1 MVRLAVS
8 VEGQTEERFI
18 KEVIAPHLEGQ
29 EIYAQPIPL
38 GSGGGD
44 VSMPRVR
51 KDLIS
56 LLGSFDKVTTFYD
69 FYGFRGK
76 DEAESRESLE
86 AKILDCVESQSR
98 DRLIPY
104 IQMYEFEGLLFSSPE
119 AIERNIP
126 PYKGLSGWV
135 RGVVNSFG
143 GRPELIND
151 SEYSAPSKRLERKTE
166 YRKTIHG
173 PLVAKE
179 IGLSVLR
186 EKCPNFG
193 EWLSKLENLRA

>member
-18 KEVIAPHLEGQ
+18 KEVIAPHLEGR
-29 EIYAQPIPL
+29 EIYAQPILL

-51 KDLIS
+51 KDLIN
-56 LLGSFDKVTTFYD
+56 LLGSFDKVTTLYD

-76 DEAESRESLE
+76 EKGESKESLE
-86 AKILDCVESQSR
+86 EKILDCVKRYSYG
-98 DRLIPY
+98 RLIPY
-104 IQMYEFEGLLFSSPE
+104 VQMYEFEGLLFSSPE
-119 AIERNIP
+119 AIENNIP
-126 PYKGLSGWV
+126 PHRGLSGWAQ
-135 RGVVNSFG
+135 GVVNSFG
-143 GRPELIND
+143 GKPELIND
-151 SEYSAPSKRLERKTE
+151 SEHTAPSKRLERKTE

-179 IGLSVLR
+179 IGLSALR

-193 EWLSKLENLRA
+193 EWLSELEGLRA

>member
-8 VEGQTEERFI
+8 VEGQTEVRFI
-18 KEVIAPHLEGQ
+18 IEVIAPHLEGR

-51 KDLIS
+51 KDLTN
-56 LLGSFDKVTTFYD
+56 LLRSFDRVTTLYD

-76 DEAESRESLE
+76 EERESKESLE
-86 AKILDCVESQSR
+86 EKILDCVKSYSHGQ
-98 DRLIPY
+98 LIPY
-104 IQMYEFEGLLFSSPE
+104 VQMYEFEGLLFSSPE
-119 AIERNIP
+119 AIENNIP
-126 PYKGLSGWV
+126 PHRGLSDWAQ
-135 RGVVNSFG
+135 GVVNRFG

-151 SEYSAPSKRLERKTE
+151 SEHTAPSKRLERETE

>member
-18 KEVIAPHLEGQ
+18 KEVIAPHLEGR

-51 KDLIS
+51 KDLIN
-56 LLGSFDKVTTFYD
+56 LLGSFDKVTTLYD

-76 DEAESRESLE
+76 DEAESKESLE
-86 AKILDCVESQSR
+86 AKILDCVKSQSR
-98 DRLIPY
+98 GRLIPY
-104 IQMYEFEGLLFSSPE
+104 VQMYEFEGLLFSSPE
-119 AIERNIP
+119 AIESNIP
-126 PYKGLSGWV
+126 PHRGLSDWA

-151 SEYSAPSKRLERKTE
+151 SEHSAPSKRLERKTE

-179 IGLSVLR
+179 IGLSALR

-193 EWLSKLENLRA
+193 EWLSELENLGA

>member
-18 KEVIAPHLEGQ
+18 KEVIAPHLEGW
-29 EIYAQPIPL
+29 EIYAQPITL

-51 KDLIS
+51 KDLIN

-76 DEAESRESLE
+76 DEAESKESLE
-86 AKILDCVESQSR
+86 AKILDCVKPQSR

-119 AIERNIP
+119 AIESNIP
-126 PYKGLSGWV
+126 PHKSLSGWA
-135 RGVVNSFG
+135 REVVNSFG
-143 GRPELIND
+143 GSPELIND
-151 SEYSAPSKRLERKTE
+151 SEHSAPSKRLERKTK

-173 PLVAKE
+173 PLVEKE
-179 IGLSVLR
+179 IGLNALR

-193 EWLSKLENLRA
+193 EWLSKLEDLRA

>member
-18 KEVIAPHLEGQ
+18 KEVIAPHLEGR

-51 KDLIS
+51 KDLIN

-76 DEAESRESLE
+76 DEAESKESLE
-86 AKILDCVESQSR
+86 AKILDCVKSQSHG
-98 DRLIPY
+98 RLIPY

-119 AIERNIP
+119 AIESNIP
-126 PYKGLSGWV
+126 PHKGLSGWA
-135 RGVVNSFG
+135 REVVNSFG

-151 SEYSAPSKRLERKTE
+151 SEHSAPSKRLERKTE

-179 IGLSVLR
+179 IGLSALR

-193 EWLSKLENLRA
+193 EWLSELENLRA

>member
-18 KEVIAPHLEGQ
+18 KEVIASHLEGG
-29 EIYAQPIPL
+29 EIYAQPILL

-44 VSMPRVR
+44 VSIPRVR
-51 KDLIS
+51 KDLIN

-76 DEAESRESLE
+76 DEEESKESLE
-86 AKILDCVESQSR
+86 AKIFDCVKSQSR
-98 DRLIPY
+98 GRLIPY

-119 AIERNIP
+119 AIESNILP
-126 PYKGLSGWV
+126 HKGLSGWA

-151 SEYSAPSKRLERKTE
+151 SEHSAPSKRLEKKTE

>member
-18 KEVIAPHLEGQ
+18 KQVIVPHLQGW
-29 EIYAQPIPL
+29 EIYAYPVLL
-38 GSGGGD
+38 GYSGGD
-44 VSMPRVR
+44 VSIPRIR
-51 KDLIS
+51 KDLTN
-56 LLGSFDKVTTFYD
+56 LLRSFDRVTTFYD

-76 DEAESRESLE
+76 EEGESRESLE
-86 AKILDCVESQSR
+86 EKIFDCVNRYSYG
-98 DRLIPY
+98 RLIPY
-104 IQMYEFEGLLFSSPE
+104 VQMYEFEGLLFSSPE
-119 AIERNIP
+119 AIEKNIP
-126 PYKGLSGWV
+126 PHRGLSDWA
-135 RGVVNSFG
+135 REVVNGFG

-151 SEYSAPSKRLERKTE
+151 SERSAPSKRLESKTE

-179 IGLSVLR
+179 IGLNLLR

-193 EWLSKLENLRA
+193 EWLSELEKLGS